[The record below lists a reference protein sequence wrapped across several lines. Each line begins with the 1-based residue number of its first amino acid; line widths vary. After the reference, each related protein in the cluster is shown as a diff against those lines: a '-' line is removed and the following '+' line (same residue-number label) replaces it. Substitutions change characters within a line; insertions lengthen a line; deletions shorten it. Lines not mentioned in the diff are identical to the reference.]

1 MLPILTIV
9 APVFGIIAIGYAAGR
24 FKLLSP
30 GASQGISDFAFT
42 LAIPALLC
50 RTIAIAEF
58 GTLSPLA
65 VWTSFYAA
73 GFATWG
79 LATLLTRT
87 VLKRPAE
94 DAASI
99 AMTATFG
106 NTVMLGIP
114 LAIGAFGAPASAVIA
129 LVLSIHAPMWWLVG
143 MLHAQASG
151 GQPGQPVLQIVSTLL
166 KDLVRNPIV
175 IGIMVGVAWRVTGLQ
190 LPAALDRLL
199 KLMADAGIPTSLVAL
214 GLTLV
219 GFEIKGQLPTLT
231 AIVILKLVFMPLVAW
246 FMAAEVF
253 ALDRVTTGVIVIL
266 AAVPTGA
273 NAFLFASRIGRAVSS
288 ASGAVALGT
297 LVAAV
302 TASLVVSVVSH

>member
-58 GTLSPLA
+58 GALSPLA

-114 LAIGAFGAPASAVIA
+114 LALGAFGAPASAVIA

-143 MLHAQASG
+143 MLHAQASS

-166 KDLVRNPIV
+166 KELVRNPIV

-246 FMAAEVF
+246 YMAAEVF